1 MGVRSPVRSPQS
13 ILRPR
18 LTLLAAATVAL
29 AGWVGTA
36 TAAPPLDLPDE
47 LVDQQGVLTD
57 PDAVRTAQDAL
68 YDETGR
74 QLFVVVVD
82 DLDGRTGPD
91 WLTQTARLSGL
102 GEQDLA
108 LVVTTQADGAE
119 PVTGTLRVPSGSGI
133 RSSAVA
139 GVERDVAEAA
149 ATGDPDAVVTAALTG
164 LREAG
169 VDAPGEAG
177 ARALLVGSVLVVV
190 LAVVAAIW
198 LWLARR
204 ARRVRQEAA
213 DTARATE
220 LSGTL
225 GSLVVALDQQLQE
238 AALELD
244 LARARVEDASD
255 ADLLTTAQESF
266 TAARADAVQVHRRR
280 AELTLGPTDDLTWRV
295 PPGEAVAELEALHGV
310 ARSAQD
316 RLRSLRLPG

>member
-1 MGVRSPVRSPQS
+1 MRGQS
-13 ILRPR
+13 TRLRAV
-18 LTLLAAATVAL
+18 LAATVLAL
-29 AGWVGTA
+29 AAPAGAA

-47 LVDQQGVLTD
+47 LVDQEGVLTD
-57 PDAVRTAQDAL
+57 PDAVRAAQDAL

-82 DLDGRTGPD
+82 DLDGLTGPD

-108 LVVTTQADGAE
+108 LVVTTAADGAE
-119 PVTGTLRVPSGSGI
+119 PVTGTLRVPSGSGV
-133 RSSAVA
+133 RASAVA

-149 ATGDPDAVVTAALTG
+149 GTGDPDAVVTAALTG

-177 ARALLVGSVLVVV
+177 ARALWWTAALLII
-190 LAVVAAIW
+190 LAAAAAVW

-204 ARRVRQEAA
+204 ARRARQEAT

-225 GSLVVALDQQLQE
+225 GSLVVALDRQLQE
-238 AALELD
+238 ATLEVD
-244 LARARVEDASD
+244 LARARVTDEQD
-255 ADLLTTAQESF
+255 ADLLTTAQE
-266 TAARADAVQVHRRR
+266 TVDAARGDAVQVHRRR

-295 PPGEAVAELEALHGV
+295 PPAEAVAELEALH
-310 ARSAQD
+310 ALTRSAQD
-316 RLRSLRLPG
+316 RLKSLRLPG